1 MIQNLPYEL
10 YKRCKTSRKNYNG
23 ASRQKKCS
31 TSYFNEPEDNMQNQ
45 TISELYTDDKKQNIL
60 AILMMFL
67 NQVKTFMKILI
78 PRDNL

>member
-1 MIQNLPYEL
+1 
-10 YKRCKTSRKNYNG
+10 
-23 ASRQKKCS
+23 
-31 TSYFNEPEDNMQNQ
+31 MQNQ

-60 AILMMFL
+60 AILMIFL